1 MAEIASSEVL
11 ISELPT
17 KQIILAPK
25 QATVVREIFTSI
37 QPGQNEITIIG
48 LDPKV
53 NPESIRIE
61 GSGSAVITDIQTNII
76 PRQEHF
82 EDVYPSETEEETAT
96 SEEDEDFSEDE
107 DGLNDPEMQEIRKEI
122 AEVEAKLAKARNI
135 INASISVLKMMDEYG
150 KNLHGEKQ
158 KNVSKL
164 DDFLSVYTVRR
175 ADEAERHHKANAE
188 LDSGQ
193 KEIAKL
199 QRKLFRRQVRYA
211 QEQKKA
217 SRAIRRR
224 NEKRARIRQQ
234 RKLKVER
241 VRREQ
246 RSFWTSDVGQII
258 VSLDSQM
265 LGAFATPMSSRRSS
279 IIEKPAGERST
290 EKQEPI
296 DVVLRL
302 SYIVPGPHWVS
313 RYELRINS
321 PSSSAQMTYRA
332 EFTNSCSETWKDTR
346 LTLSTSKA
354 SFSGIGVRIPS
365 LEAWNIKL
373 VTAHSKA
380 SPSWDKILNSQRQY
394 PASNVFDPV
403 KNKGGLFTRAQQ
415 QMQCQLQAQARL
427 AAPAATSGL
436 FGGLAPSALGFAA
449 NVSQPSTFGAPDQQS
464 LAQSAFGSAAV
475 PQQTG
480 GLFGSSTQPRGFGQ
494 APQPPPPPPPARA
507 LAAPGIPAAAAAAAA
522 AATESANVESD
533 LPSSDNSDPI
543 LTAGVAAE
551 LEELDDSDKD
561 NLADT
566 NSLVLA
572 VLEHQDS
579 VKQDYG
585 MTTTYEIPGQ
595 RTLVPS
601 HVCRRHV
608 LAELDLKSVALTYV
622 IVPKLR
628 EAAFLRARI
637 KNTSSLT
644 LHPGRVGITVDGSF
658 VGTASLDTCGPNVY
672 FNISLGID
680 PGIEVKYAKPTVRPL
695 TGTMFFNKE
704 DGAKFRRSCW
714 VKNNKSTA
722 VDLIV
727 SDQIPV
733 TDDEKLRL
741 SIREPQGLEKE
752 GDQANLQMEKR
763 KGHGT
768 AKLSKNG
775 DVTWMLRLQPGQD
788 MRLVLE
794 YEAKVPTGNDVAAI

>member
-164 DDFLSVYTVRR
+164 DDFLSVYTRPKR
-175 ADEAERHHKANAE
+175 DCKITTEIIPTADALRTGAEK
-188 LDSGQ
+188 GFQ
-193 KEIAKL
+193 
-199 QRKLFRRQVRYA
+199 
-211 QEQKKA
+211 
-217 SRAIRRR
+217 AIRRR

-436 FGGLAPSALGFAA
+436 FGGLAPSYPQPQSALGFAA

-768 AKLSKNG
+768 VKLSKNG

-794 YEAKVPTGNDVAAI
+794 YEAKVPTGNDVAAV